1 MPLMSTEA
9 VLEHFLVQSVNT
21 PTETPVTSASDVL
34 PRVLPDVPTL
44 RQHRLAPYAYR
55 LLPQHHPVKTAL
67 RPDMLKAAAHHE
79 KMKRTL
85 LPLLRMWTEAGISVL
100 LFKGFYLAEFVYDTP
115 ALRFYGD
122 VDVLIR
128 PEDAAKAEQI
138 ALTAGW
144 RVVFSAGRSLTPY
157 IHELLHLRSPDGGV
171 FVEVHGRVLQNYM
184 PFFHSTQ
191 TRLTHAVWQGA
202 KKAMLENVPV
212 WVMQPSDAVL
222 VGLALNRF
230 WSEDNYHLHARDYLD
245 MHTLLTH
252 FDVTEADLHERAEH
266 LHCLRTFKQFWR
278 RCNPLTGHLDLS
290 TPTYWQRQRWNVV
303 TSWERP
309 YPTLERYL
317 AKLLRL
323 PGLIRDISRQMPL
336 LLRVL
341 RTLKQTEDVNAVL
354 QKLDVP
360 VAEPKAIPLK
370 VRQKIVRGVK
380 WGLTLLRVRP
390 GSNCLPRSLAIYV
403 ALRKH
408 GADAVFCS
416 GFRRKD
422 GKLEGHAWVELDGFV
437 LDELH
442 EPLNPQLYNVNVRH
456 PPTV

>member
-1 MPLMSTEA
+1 MPLMAGEA
-9 VLEHFLVQSVNT
+9 MLERFLQQSVGASLHT
-21 PTETPVTSASDVL
+21 ATETPVSDV
-34 PRVLPDVPTL
+34 PADVPDVQTL

-55 LLPQHHPVKTAL
+55 TLPQRHPDKASL
-67 RPDMLKAAAHHE
+67 RPDILKAAAHHE

-85 LPLLRMWTEAGISVL
+85 LPLLRAWTDAGIRVL
-100 LFKGFYLAEFVYDTP
+100 LFKGFYLAEFVYNTP

-122 VDVLIR
+122 VDILIA
-128 PEDAAKAEQI
+128 PQDAAKAEQL
-138 ALTAGW
+138 ALAAGW

-171 FVEVHGRVLQNYM
+171 FVEVHRRVLQNYM

-191 TRLTHAVWQGA
+191 TRLTKAVWQGA
-202 KKAMLENVPV
+202 LKARLEDVPV
-212 WVMQPSDAVL
+212 WVMQPADAVL
-222 VGLALNRF
+222 LGLALNRF

-252 FDVTEADLHERAEH
+252 FALDETHLCERAEY
-266 LHCLRTFKQFWR
+266 LHCLRTFEQFWR
-278 RCNPLTGHLDLS
+278 RCNPLEGHLDLS
-290 TPTYWQRQRWNVV
+290 TPSYWQRQRWNLA
-303 TSWERP
+303 TSVERP

-317 AKLLRL
+317 AKTLRL
-323 PGLIRDISRQMPL
+323 PGLIRDISQQMPL

-341 RTLKQTEDVNAVL
+341 HTLKTTKDVNAVL

-360 VAEPKAIPLK
+360 VSEPHAIPLK

-390 GSNCLPRSLAIYV
+390 GSNCLPRSLAMYV
-403 ALRKH
+403 ALRQR

-456 PPTV
+456 PPSA

>member
-1 MPLMSTEA
+1 MSAEA
-9 VLEHFLVQSVNT
+9 VLERFLVQSVNT
-21 PTETPVTSASDVL
+21 TTPTTGVSE
-34 PRVLPDVPTL
+34 VLPDVFTL
-44 RQHRLAPYAYR
+44 RKHRLAPHAYR
-55 LLPQHHPVKTAL
+55 LLPQQHPAKAAL
-67 RPDMLKAAAHHE
+67 RPDILTAAAHHE

-85 LPLLRMWTEAGISVL
+85 LPLLRLWTDAGIAVL

-122 VDVLIR
+122 VDILIQ
-128 PEDAAKAEQI
+128 PEHAQKAEQL
-138 ALTAGW
+138 ALEAGW

-184 PFFHSTQ
+184 PFFHRTQ
-191 TRLTHAVWQGA
+191 TRLTAAAWQGA
-202 KKAMLENVPV
+202 TQTSLADLPV
-212 WVMQPSDAVL
+212 WVLQPSDAVL
-222 VGLALNRF
+222 IGLVLNRF

-245 MHTLLTH
+245 THMLLTH
-252 FDVTEADLHERAEH
+252 FALTEADLYERAQY
-266 LHCLRTFKQFWR
+266 LHCQHTFKQFWR
-278 RCNPLTGHLDLS
+278 RCNPLAGNMDLS
-290 TPTYWQRQRWNVV
+290 TPRYWQRQRWNIA
-303 TSWERP
+303 TSFERP

-341 RTLKQTEDVNAVL
+341 RTLKHTEDVNAVL
-354 QKLDVP
+354 EQLDVP
-360 VAEPKAIPLK
+360 IGERKAIPLK

-403 ALRKH
+403 ALRQQ

-416 GFRRKD
+416 GFRRKE

-456 PPTV
+456 PPEAA